1 MDNIEV
7 YEYIKTL
14 LSFDIRGHL
23 RDAKLLELES
33 IYSLKESLNGIKW
46 IGKKLGLQTTNGVI
60 NTLLEF
66 ELAEHNPFMITTLK
80 NIYKYL
86 MYTTDLN
93 NDLKD
98 IWTDGEIEN
107 WSILKT
113 HIEASCI
120 NMSSFIKKDNADII
134 RTIDKLDGERDVYVL
149 TRDNIYAVFNDFDY
163 YKGTMS
169 HGRIVKI
176 VDGEILEIK
185 SALYE
190 RIDEINW
197 LKLCEYINKDKI
209 ICTWV

>member
-1 MDNIEV
+1 MNNIEV

-23 RDAKLLELES
+23 RNAKLLELES

-46 IGKKLGLQTTNGVI
+46 IGKKLGLQTTNRVI

-98 IWTDGEIEN
+98 IWTDGEIED

-113 HIEASCI
+113 HIEDSCI
-120 NMSSFIKKDNADII
+120 NMSSFIKKDNANII
-134 RTIDKLDGERDVYVL
+134 EQ
-149 TRDNIYAVFNDFDY
+149 
-163 YKGTMS
+163 
-169 HGRIVKI
+169 
-176 VDGEILEIK
+176 
-185 SALYE
+185 
-190 RIDEINW
+190 
-197 LKLCEYINKDKI
+197 
-209 ICTWV
+209 